1 MKLTRTQKI
10 EKGKSLSER
19 LKAAQHLFFTEYQ
32 GLKFHDLQA
41 LRTRLKAAGARYAV
55 VKNSI
60 VRHALS
66 NAGVAAAEAGMLK
79 GPVGMAVV
87 EGEDP
92 VVAAKTLATF
102 GKEFPKLK
110 IKAGFVERKWM
121 KAPEC
126 VALAALGSKNEV
138 LGRLASALYGS
149 VAQAASVLQ
158 APIRDFVLVL
168 KALEDKKK
176 GAAAA

>member
-10 EKGKSLSER
+10 EKGKALTDR

-32 GLKFHDLQA
+32 GLRFHDLQT
-41 LRTRLKAAGARYAV
+41 LRTRLKAASTRYAV
-55 VKNSI
+55 IKNSL
-60 VRHALS
+60 VRHALGG
-66 NAGVAAAEAGMLK
+66 AGVSVAEAALLK

-87 EGEDP
+87 EGDDP
-92 VVAAKTLATF
+92 IVAAKTLATF
-102 GKEFPKLK
+102 SKEFPKLK
-110 IKAGFVERKWM
+110 IKAGFVEKRWM

-126 VALAALGSKNEV
+126 AALAALGSKNEV
-138 LGRLASALYGS
+138 VGRLASALYCS
-149 VAQAASVLQ
+149 VSQAASVLQ

>member
-1 MKLTRTQKI
+1 MKLTKAQKT
-10 EKGKSLSER
+10 EKGKALAER
-19 LKAAQHLFFTEYQ
+19 LKAAQHLFFAEYQ
-32 GLKFHDLQA
+32 GLRFKDLQA
-41 LRTRLKAAGARYAV
+41 LREKLRPSRARFAV
-55 VKNSI
+55 VKNSL
-60 VRHALS
+60 VRHALEG
-66 NAGVAAAEAGMLK
+66 AGITGVAAGLFK

-92 VVAAKTLATF
+92 ISAARVLAAF

-110 IKAGFVERKWM
+110 IKAGLVERCWM
-121 KAPEC
+121 TVEDC
-126 VALAALGSKNEV
+126 RRLSALGSKNEV
-138 LGRLASALYGS
+138 LGRLASALYGA
-149 VAQAASVLQ
+149 VAQAAGVLQ